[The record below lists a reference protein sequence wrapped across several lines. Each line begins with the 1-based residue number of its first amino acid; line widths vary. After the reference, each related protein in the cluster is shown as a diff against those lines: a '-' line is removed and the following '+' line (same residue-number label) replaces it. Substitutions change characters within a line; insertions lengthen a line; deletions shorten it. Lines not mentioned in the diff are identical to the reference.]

1 MSSELTR
8 RSFSIAALAGAG
20 SLAVGCSSVPI
31 VSDSD
36 IASLYSRSDATDLAA
51 LVRNGSV
58 SALELLDE
66 AIRRTELINPEIN
79 AVSAKHYE
87 LARDYVKA
95 NPELDGVFAGVP
107 FLLKDLGTR
116 LSGTVTSGGSN
127 LLAGVEAPN
136 DDVLVGRHKKA
147 GLVIFGK
154 TNTPEFGMALTT
166 ESYLLGPC
174 RNPWNVEYSTGGSSG
189 GSAAAVAAGIV
200 PVAHA
205 TDGGGSIRVPA
216 SACGIFGFKPTRAL
230 TPRGA
235 GPSMMSVSHVVSRTV
250 RDSAAMLDVTAG
262 YEPGLP
268 FVSPEPVGGYLD
280 AARAR
285 PKPLRVA
292 LVMDEPE
299 LKVHQDVEAGILRT
313 AKALESA
320 GHIVEVASP
329 GVDFEQMN
337 AAQNVLMLS
346 EFSQGMRELSGILD
360 RPLDSTTMEEASLM
374 FVAEGKAISST
385 QYLEAYY
392 HIQGLTRKMAQ
403 FFEQWDVM
411 LSPVTVTP
419 APKLG
424 VITERPGDDTL
435 SYTTRFRKYS
445 AYTPL
450 QNLTGVPAASIPVGL
465 SSEGLPVAA
474 MLSCGLGKDAV
485 LMSVSAQLEK
495 ELPFLSQRPPVNIF

>member
-1 MSSELTR
+1 MPNQLTR
-8 RSFSIAALAGAG
+8 RSFSTAALLSAGGLTA
-20 SLAVGCSSVPI
+20 GCSSLPVTAT
-31 VSDSD
+31 SDL
-36 IASLYSRSDATDLAA
+36 AALYSRSDATDLAA
-51 LVRNGSV
+51 LVRNRSV

-66 AIRRTELINPEIN
+66 AIRRAELVNPEIN
-79 AVSAKHYE
+79 AVTAKHYE
-87 LARDYVKA
+87 MAREYLKT
-95 NPELDGVFAGVP
+95 NPELDGAFAGVP

-116 LSGTVTSGGSN
+116 LEGTVTSGGSN
-127 LLAGVEAPN
+127 LLNGIQAPA
-136 DDVLVGRHKKA
+136 DDVLVKRYKDA

-174 RNPWNVEYSTGGSSG
+174 RNPWNLEHSTGGSSG
-189 GSAAAVAAGIV
+189 GSAAAVAAGVV

-216 SACGIFGFKPTRAL
+216 SACGVFGFKPTRAL

-235 GPSMMSVSHVVSRTV
+235 GPSMMSVSHVVSRSV

-268 FVSPEPVGGYLD
+268 FVSPEPVGGYLN
-280 AARAR
+280 AALSKPRA
-285 PKPLRVA
+285 LRVA
-292 LVMDEPE
+292 LVMNEPD
-299 LKVHQDVEAGILRT
+299 LQVHPDVASGIMRT
-313 AKALESA
+313 AEALESA
-320 GHIVEVASP
+320 GHTVELASP
-329 GVDFEQMN
+329 GVDFEKMN
-337 AAQNVLMLS
+337 AAQNTLMLS
-346 EFSQGMRELSGILD
+346 EFSQGMRELSKLLG
-360 RPLDSTTMEEASLM
+360 RPLDSKTLEEASLM
-374 FVAEGKAISST
+374 FVAEGKDITAT

-392 HIQGLTRKMAQ
+392 HVQGLTQKMAQ
-403 FFEQWDVM
+403 FFEQWDLM

-435 SYTTRFRKYS
+435 SYTTRFRTYS

-450 QNLTGVPAASIPVGL
+450 QNLTGVPAASLPVGL

-474 MLSCGLGKDAV
+474 MLSSGLGKDAL
-485 LMSVSAQLEK
+485 LMSVSAQLERG
-495 ELPFLSQRPPVNIF
+495 LPFITQRPPVNSY

>member
-1 MSSELTR
+1 MKNELTR
-8 RSFSIAALAGAG
+8 RSFSLAALAGAG
-20 SLAVGCSSVPI
+20 GAITACSSVPAAPEG
-31 VSDSD
+31 DL
-36 IASLYSRSDATDLAA
+36 ASLYGRSDAIDLAA

-66 AIRRTELINPEIN
+66 AIRRVELVNPKIN
-79 AVSAKHYE
+79 AVTAKHYE
-87 LARDYVKA
+87 LARDYLKS
-95 NPELDGVFAGVP
+95 NPNLDGAFAGVP
-107 FLLKDLGTR
+107 FLLKDLGTQ
-116 LSGTVTSGGSN
+116 LESTVTSGGSN
-127 LLAGVEAPN
+127 LLTGIKAPA
-136 DDVLVGRHKKA
+136 DDVLVKRHKAA

-174 RNPWNVEYSTGGSSG
+174 RNPWNLEHSTGGSSG

-268 FVSPEPVGGYLD
+268 FVSPEPVGGYL
-280 AARAR
+280 AAASSK
-285 PKPLRVA
+285 PKSLRIA
-292 LVMDEPE
+292 LVMNEPD
-299 LKVHQDVEAGILRT
+299 LKVHQDVVAGIMRT

-329 GVDFEQMN
+329 GVDFEKLN

-346 EFSQGMRELSGILD
+346 EFSQGMLGLSKMLG

-374 FVAEGKAISST
+374 FVTEGKDITAS

-392 HIQGLTRKMAQ
+392 YVQGLTKKMAQ
-403 FFEQWDVM
+403 FFEQWDLM

-435 SYTTRFRKYS
+435 SYTTRFRTYS

-450 QNLTGVPAASIPVGL
+450 QNLTGVPAASLPVGL
-465 SSEGLPVAA
+465 SAEGLPVAA
-474 MLSCGLGKDAV
+474 MLSTGLGKDAL
-485 LMSVSAQLEK
+485 LMSACAQLEK
-495 ELPFLSQRPPVNIF
+495 SLPFLSQRPPVNSY